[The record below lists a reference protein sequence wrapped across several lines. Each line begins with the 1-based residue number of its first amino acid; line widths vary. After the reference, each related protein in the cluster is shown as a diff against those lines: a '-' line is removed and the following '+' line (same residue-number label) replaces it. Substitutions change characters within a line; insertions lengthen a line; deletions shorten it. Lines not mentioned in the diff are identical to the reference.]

1 MGLTRVAEEGLMKRR
16 EAISQLKA
24 AICEHEEMA
33 GQKDSVLWKK
43 IGPRLDQSIA
53 ANREKIENILAS
65 GPVRLGPDG
74 GRETVDAMAD
84 FASLKALGG
93 AITLAKFIKSEV
105 EVEAVIERKRERLH
119 IMVEDLKR
127 IESEQS

>member
-1 MGLTRVAEEGLMKRR
+1 MSISRMTDEGLTKRR
-16 EAISQLKA
+16 DAISRLKA
-24 AICEHEEMA
+24 EIRDHEEMA
-33 GQKDSVLWKK
+33 GQKESVLWKRL
-43 IGPRLDQSIA
+43 GPRLEQSIA
-53 ANREKIENILAS
+53 ANREKIESILAS

-93 AITLAKFIKSEV
+93 AIALAKFIQSEV
-105 EVEAVIERKRERLH
+105 DVEAVIERKRERLH
-119 IMVEDLKR
+119 DMTEDLRR